1 MTLDLLTVAQE
12 GICAI
17 LSVECCT
24 YVPDNQENVTSAL
37 QEIDKEV
44 QDIQALSHNPF

>member
-12 GICAI
+12 GI